1 MIFRIYIPM
10 SLLIK
15 NYMRVFVF
23 SAFVI
28 SSVPASCVFAE
39 TLNDAWNAV
48 LAVDHRLLASRKMT
62 ASSQFALSAAQS
74 ARLPSLN
81 IESAYTILNH
91 APTAVIDFP
100 AAQVREMPVSED
112 KSLSYTTTAS
122 LPLFTSGRISSG
134 IDAAGASLNAAQQE
148 ETKTVLDIKL
158 SVADA
163 YVASL
168 RARRGIEVAESA
180 VSSLA
185 AHAGDVKHFFEQG
198 VVAKNDLLAAQV
210 ALSDARQQAIRSRN
224 TLDISHASYNRLLHR
239 PLDQEVLIDD
249 VSVDASQP
257 DIVDVTSRAL
267 SKRPELASLSAQ
279 VKSLRLQAES
289 IRSATGPQLALMG
302 SYNYQQNKYQLYENV
317 WSATLG
323 LTWDIF
329 DGGVTRNNAN
339 AIMQKAESLSDVRS
353 DAASI
358 IMLQVRQAWLDV
370 METQTRITVTRE
382 ATQQAEEN
390 LRVVKDRYRE
400 GVGTNTEVLD
410 AETLRTKSYNNY
422 YNAVYDAV
430 MANIRLQYAT
440 GEL

>member
-1 MIFRIYIPM
+1 MFEVSMYRNAFFQSVIKVFT
-10 SLLIK
+10 LL
-15 NYMRVFVF
+15 VFLL
-23 SAFVI
+23 SSMTI
-28 SSVPASCVFAE
+28 SSAVAE
-39 TLNDAWNAV
+39 TLNDAWERA
-48 LAVDHRLLASRKMT
+48 LTVDHRLLASRKMT
-62 ASSQFALSAAQS
+62 ESSQFALSAAQS

-100 AAQVREMPVSED
+100 AALVREMPVSED

-122 LPLFTSGRISSG
+122 LPLFASGRISRS

-180 VSSLA
+180 VSSLT
-185 AHAGDVKHFFEQG
+185 AHAGDVKHFFEEG

-257 DIVDVTSRAL
+257 DIVDVTFRAL

-302 SYNYQQNKYQLYENV
+302 SYNYQQNKYQLYENI

-323 LTWDIF
+323 LTWNIF

-339 AIMQKAESLSDVRS
+339 AIIQKAESLSDVKS
-353 DAASI
+353 DTASI

-390 LRVVKDRYRE
+390 MRVVKDRYRE

-410 AETLRTKSYNNY
+410 AETLRTKSYHNY

>member
-1 MIFRIYIPM
+1 MHFEVFMYKKAFIP
-10 SLLIK
+10 SVITVIVL
-15 NYMRVFVF
+15 
-23 SAFVI
+23 SAFFI
-28 SSVPASCVFAE
+28 SSMPASSAFAE
-39 TLNDAWNAV
+39 TLNDAWNAA
-48 LAVDHRLLASRKMT
+48 LAVDHRLQASRKMT
-62 ASSQFALSAAQS
+62 ESSQFSLSAAQAS
-74 ARLPSLN
+74 RLPSLT
-81 IESAYTILNH
+81 IESSYAILNH
-91 APTAVIDFP
+91 APTTIVDFP
-100 AAQVREMPVSED
+100 NQPVREFPVSED
-112 KSLSYTTTAS
+112 KSLSYSTMAS
-122 LPLFTSGRISSG
+122 LPLFTSGRISSS

-185 AHAGDVKHFFEQG
+185 AHAGDVKHFFEEG

-210 ALSDARQQAIRSRN
+210 ALSDARQQAIRARN

-257 DIVDVTSRAL
+257 DIVDATSRAL

-289 IRSATGPQLALMG
+289 IRSATGPQLALVG
-302 SYNYQQNKYQLYENV
+302 SYNYQQNKYQLYENI

-339 AIMQKAESLSDVRS
+339 SIMQKAESLSDVKS
-353 DAASI
+353 DTASI
-358 IMLQVRQAWLDV
+358 IMLQVRKAWLDV

-390 LRVVKDRYRE
+390 MRVVKDRYRE
-400 GVGTNTEVLD
+400 GLGTNTEVLD

-422 YNAVYDAV
+422 YNAAYDAV

>member
-1 MIFRIYIPM
+1 MHKISFFQ
-10 SLLIK
+10 SATT
-15 NYMRVFVF
+15 VFVL
-23 SAFVI
+23 SAFFM
-28 SSVPASCVFAE
+28 SSMPASCVFAE
-39 TLNDAWNAV
+39 TLNDAWNAA
-48 LAVDHRLLASRKMT
+48 LAVDHRLQASRKMT
-62 ASSQFALSAAQS
+62 ASSQYTLSAAES
-74 ARLPSLN
+74 ARLPSVN
-81 IESAYTILNH
+81 FESAYKILNN
-91 APTAVIDFP
+91 APTAAVNFP
-100 AAQVREMPVSED
+100 NLPLKEMPVSED

-122 LPLFTSGRISSG
+122 LPLFTSGRIAKS
-134 IDAAGASLNAAQQE
+134 IDAAGAALNAAQQE
-148 ETKTVLDIKL
+148 ETKTVLDIKM

-168 RARRGIEVAESA
+168 RAKRGIEVAESA

-224 TLDISHASYNRLLHR
+224 TLDIAHASYNRLLHR

-257 DIVDVTSRAL
+257 DIVDLTSRAL

-289 IRSATGPQLALMG
+289 IRSSTGPQLALMG
-302 SYNYQQNKYQLYENV
+302 SYNYQQNKYQIYENI

-323 LTWDIF
+323 LKWDIF

-339 AIMQKAESLSDVRS
+339 AFMQKAESLSDVRS
-353 DAASI
+353 DTASI
-358 IMLQVRQAWLDV
+358 IMLHVRQAWLDV
-370 METQTRITVTRE
+370 METQTRITVTHE

>member
-1 MIFRIYIPM
+1 MNKISFIR
-10 SLLIK
+10 SVSK
-15 NYMRVFVF
+15 TFVL
-23 SAFVI
+23 SALVI
-28 SSVPASCVFAE
+28 SSVAASCVFAE
-39 TLNDAWNAV
+39 TLNDAWNAA
-48 LAVDHRLLASRKMT
+48 LLVDHRLLASRKMT

-74 ARLPSLN
+74 SRLPSLT

-100 AAQVREMPVSED
+100 ATPVREMPVSED

-134 IDAAGASLNAAQQE
+134 IGAADAALSASQQE

-158 SVADA
+158 SVAEA
-163 YVASL
+163 YVATL
-168 RARRGIEVAESA
+168 RAGRGIEVAESA

-185 AHAGDVKHFFEQG
+185 AHASDVGHFYEQG

-224 TLDISHASYNRLLHR
+224 ALDIAHASYNRLLNR
-239 PLDQEVLIDD
+239 PLDQAVTIDD
-249 VSVDASQP
+249 VSPEASQP
-257 DIVDVTSRAL
+257 DIADVTSRAL
-267 SKRPELASLSAQ
+267 NKRPELASLSAQ

-302 SYNYQQNKYQLYENV
+302 SYNYQQNKYQLYENI
-317 WSATLG
+317 WSAALG

-339 AIMQKAESLSDVRS
+339 AVKQKAESLNDVRS
-353 DAASI
+353 DTASVI
-358 IMLQVRQAWLDV
+358 TLQVRQAWLDV
-370 METQTRITVTRE
+370 NETQTRITVTRE
-382 ATQQAEEN
+382 ATRQADEN

>member
-1 MIFRIYIPM
+1 M
-10 SLLIK
+10 
-15 NYMRVFVF
+15 
-23 SAFVI
+23 
-28 SSVPASCVFAE
+28 PASYVFAE
-39 TLNDAWNAV
+39 TLNDAWNAA
-48 LAVDHRLLASRKMT
+48 LSVDHRLQASRKMT
-62 ASSQFALSAAQS
+62 ESSQFALSAAKS
-74 ARLPSLN
+74 ARLPSLS
-81 IESAYTILNH
+81 IESAYTMLNH

-100 AAQVREMPVSED
+100 VEPVREFPVSED
-112 KSLSYTTTAS
+112 KSLSYSTTAS
-122 LPLFTSGRISSG
+122 LPLFTSGRISSS
-134 IDAAGASLNAAQQE
+134 IDAAGASLSAARQE

-158 SVADA
+158 NVAEA

-185 AHAGDVKHFFEQG
+185 AHASDVGHFFEQG

-224 TLDISHASYNRLLHR
+224 ALDIAHASYNRLLHR
-239 PLDQEVLIDD
+239 PLDQAVMIDD
-249 VSVDASQP
+249 VGAGTSKP
-257 DIVDVTSRAL
+257 DINDLTSSAL
-267 SKRPELASLSAQ
+267 QKRPELAALSAQ

-289 IRSATGPQLALMG
+289 IRSSTSPQLMLMG
-302 SYNYQQNKYQLYENV
+302 SYNYQQNKYQLYENI
-317 WSATLG
+317 WSAALG
-323 LTWDIF
+323 LKWDIF
-329 DGGVTRNNAN
+329 DGGVIRNNAN
-339 AIMQKAESLSDVRS
+339 AMMQKAESLSDMQS
-353 DAASI
+353 DTASI
-358 IMLQVRQAWLDV
+358 ITLQVRQAWLEV
-370 METQTRITVTRE
+370 GETQTRIAVTRE

>member
-1 MIFRIYIPM
+1 MYKISFIQ
-10 SLLIK
+10 SVIK
-15 NYMRVFVF
+15 AFVL

-28 SSVPASCVFAE
+28 SYMPTSRVFAE
-39 TLNDAWNAV
+39 TLDDAWNAA
-48 LAVDHRLLASRKMT
+48 LAVDHRLRASRKIT
-62 ASSQFALSAAQS
+62 ESSQYALSAAQS
-74 ARLPSLN
+74 ARMPSLN
-81 IESAYTILNH
+81 IESSYAILNH
-91 APTAVIDFP
+91 APTTVVDFP
-100 AAQVREMPVSED
+100 NQPVREFPVSED
-112 KSLSYTTTAS
+112 KSLSYSTTAS
-122 LPLFTSGRISSG
+122 LPLFTSGRISSS
-134 IDAAGASLNAAQQE
+134 IDAANAALSASQQE
-148 ETKTVLDIKL
+148 EAKTALDIKL
-158 SVADA
+158 GVAEA

-168 RARRGIEVAESA
+168 RAGRGIEVAESA

-185 AHAGDVKHFFEQG
+185 AHAKDVGHFFEQG

-224 TLDISHASYNRLLHR
+224 ALDIAHASYNRLLHR
-239 PLDQEVLIDD
+239 PLDQAVMIDEV
-249 VSVDASQP
+249 AARTSQP
-257 DIVDVTSRAL
+257 DIVDLTSRAL

-289 IRSATGPQLALMG
+289 IRSSTGPQLALMG
-302 SYNYQQNKYQLYENV
+302 SYNYQQNKYQLYENL

-323 LTWDIF
+323 LKWDIF
-329 DGGVTRNNAN
+329 DGGVTRNNAKSL
-339 AIMQKAESLSDVRS
+339 IQKAESLSDVQS
-353 DAASI
+353 DTASI
-358 IMLQVRQAWLDV
+358 ITLQVRQAWLDV
-370 METQTRITVTRE
+370 RETQIRIEVTRE

>member
-10 SLLIK
+10 SLFIK

-23 SAFVI
+23 SVFVI

-39 TLNDAWNAV
+39 TLNDAWDAV
-48 LAVDHRLLASRKMT
+48 LAVDHRLLATRKMT
-62 ASSQFALSAAQS
+62 ESSQFALSAAQS

-91 APTAVIDFP
+91 TPTAVIDFP
-100 AAQVREMPVSED
+100 SALVREMPVSED
-112 KSLSYTTTAS
+112 NSLSYTTTAS
-122 LPLFTSGRISSG
+122 LPLFTSGRISSS

-185 AHAGDVKHFFEQG
+185 AHAGDVNHFFEEG

-210 ALSDARQQAIRSRN
+210 ALSDARQQAIRARN

-257 DIVDVTSRAL
+257 DIVDATSRAL

-289 IRSATGPQLALMG
+289 IRSATGPQLALVG
-302 SYNYQQNKYQLYENV
+302 SYNYQQNKYQLYENI

-339 AIMQKAESLSDVRS
+339 AIMQKAESLSDVKS
-353 DAASI
+353 DTASI

-390 LRVVKDRYRE
+390 MRVVKDRYRE
-400 GVGTNTEVLD
+400 GLGTNTEVLD

-422 YNAVYDAV
+422 YNAAYDAV

>member
-1 MIFRIYIPM
+1 MYRNAFFQSVIKVFT
-10 SLLIK
+10 LL
-15 NYMRVFVF
+15 VFLL
-23 SAFVI
+23 SSMTI
-28 SSVPASCVFAE
+28 SSAVAE
-39 TLNDAWNAV
+39 TLNDAWERA
-48 LAVDHRLLASRKMT
+48 LTVDHRLLASRKMT
-62 ASSQFALSAAQS
+62 ESSQFALSAAQS

-100 AAQVREMPVSED
+100 AALVREMPVSED

-122 LPLFTSGRISSG
+122 LPLFASGRISRS

-180 VSSLA
+180 VSSLT
-185 AHAGDVKHFFEQG
+185 AHAGDVKHFFEEG

-257 DIVDVTSRAL
+257 DIVDVTFRAL

-302 SYNYQQNKYQLYENV
+302 SYNYQQNKYQLYENI

-323 LTWDIF
+323 LTWNIF

-339 AIMQKAESLSDVRS
+339 AIIQKAESLSDVKS
-353 DAASI
+353 DTASI

-390 LRVVKDRYRE
+390 MRVVKDRYRE

-410 AETLRTKSYNNY
+410 AETLRTKSYHNY